1 MTKANSSKSMVPG
14 TDIAEKESPVVEL
27 LRRSKRKPPKF
38 KEVKRGRVE
47 PDISEDPDLFPAKLM
62 QCFGTVDMDLTNS
75 LLGQVAHTVLGSKL
89 DAKNCNYVVSALHGI
104 HPRDELEGLLAAQ
117 MVGVHNLCMTFMRLA
132 IAKNQTTEGTNINVS
147 RATKFLRTFVA
158 QVEALNSYR
167 GKGQQKVVVEHVHV
181 YPGGQIPGEP
191 IAITPDGER
200 QHQAKHQGHGPGLS
214 YPRAERQDW
223 REYRIVGKE
232 TARIGQQ
239 YRRHDREHTRF
250 RQCRESCQIDD

>member
-1 MTKANSSKSMVPG
+1 MTEAMIPSRDNG
-14 TDIAEKESPVVEL
+14 RKESPVAEFY
-27 LRRSKRKPPKF
+27 RRAKRKPPKF
-38 KEVKRGRVE
+38 KNVKRGLVE

-181 YPGGQIPGEP
+181 YPGGQAVVGAVNVNKAGEGGGS
-191 IAITPDGER
+191 DKG
-200 QHQAKHQGHGPGLS
+200 
-214 YPRAERQDW
+214 
-223 REYRIVGKE
+223 
-232 TARIGQQ
+232 
-239 YRRHDREHTRF
+239 
-250 RQCRESCQIDD
+250 